1 MYEAVSHYLI
11 GIQIMF
17 DEALKKY
24 LKKFGT
30 TPAIALGR
38 GNDNEIAIALIEA
51 VENNTPLPILSDPNN
66 SEL

>member
-1 MYEAVSHYLI
+1 ML
-11 GIQIMF
+11 

-24 LKKFGT
+24 RKKFGT

-38 GNDNEIAIALIEA
+38 GNVNKIAITLIEA
-51 VENNTPLPILSDPNN
+51 VESNTPLPILSDPNN

>member
-1 MYEAVSHYLI
+1 M
-11 GIQIMF
+11 GIWTVL

-24 LKKFGT
+24 RKKFGT

-51 VENNTPLPILSDPNN
+51 VENNTPLPILTDPNN
-66 SEL
+66 AEL

>member
-1 MYEAVSHYLI
+1 
-11 GIQIMF
+11 MF
-17 DEALKKY
+17 DAALKEY

-38 GNDNEIAIALIEA
+38 GNDNEIAVALIEA
-51 VENNTPLPILSDPNN
+51 VKSNTALPILSDPNN